1 VKSYLHTGFRLTS
14 RLMDPLKAL
23 GRMGILGGFVNHFD
37 GGVELLDDL
46 DDHWTAK
53 SHKSERNWL
62 VKKLQEFAH
71 EHSVRVTILGFA
83 ICSHSRAESS

>member
-1 VKSYLHTGFRLTS
+1 
-14 RLMDPLKAL
+14 MDPLKAL
-23 GRMGILGGFVNHFD
+23 GRMGMLGGFVNHFD

-62 VKKLQEFAH
+62 IKKLQEFAH
-71 EHSVRVTILGFA
+71 EHSVRVTILGFVA
-83 ICSHSRAESS
+83 YAYCPTESS